1 MILELILFILITLR
15 IFFHYANV
23 DTKSNISIENFQSSA
38 LISGGIVTVGKFIFL
53 FYSFEKMLKTNS
65 IPTEY
70 TEFNAFILVFLKEF
84 KPLLY
89 GVLVKLIL
97 EPFRKK
103 ADSKIKSEKL
113 ENFENTETIGNN
125 RQLDFSVL
133 SKREKEV
140 AKLAAQK
147 YTNAQIAE
155 ELFISQETV
164 KRHLSTI
171 FEKLDISS
179 RKDLEIFRD
188 FE

>member
-1 MILELILFILITLR
+1 
-15 IFFHYANV
+15 
-23 DTKSNISIENFQSSA
+23 
-38 LISGGIVTVGKFIFL
+38 
-53 FYSFEKMLKTNS
+53 
-65 IPTEY
+65 
-70 TEFNAFILVFLKEF
+70 
-84 KPLLY
+84 
-89 GVLVKLIL
+89 VLVKLIL

-103 ADSKIKSEKL
+103 ADSKIKREKL
-113 ENFENTETIGNN
+113 ENFGNEESIGNN

>member
-1 MILELILFILITLR
+1 MILELILFILLTLIILR
-15 IFFHYANV
+15 IS
-23 DTKSNISIENFQSSA
+23 KSNNTIENFQSSA
-38 LISGGIVTVGKFIFL
+38 LLSGGIVTVGNFIFL
-53 FYSFEKMLKTNS
+53 FYSFDKMLKINS
-65 IPTEY
+65 IPSEY

-103 ADSKIKSEKL
+103 ADSKIKREKL
-113 ENFENTETIGNN
+113 GDFENTETIENN
-125 RQLDFSVL
+125 KKLDFSLL
-133 SKREKEV
+133 SRREKEV

-171 FEKLDISS
+171 FGKLGISS
-179 RKDLEIFRD
+179 RKDLEIF
-188 FE
+188 

>member
-1 MILELILFILITLR
+1 MILELILFILLTLIILR
-15 IFFHYANV
+15 IS
-23 DTKSNISIENFQSSA
+23 KSNNSIENFQSSA
-38 LISGGIVTVGKFIFL
+38 LLSGGIVTLGNFIFL
-53 FYSFEKMLKTNS
+53 FYSFDKMLKINS
-65 IPTEY
+65 IPSEY
-70 TEFNAFILVFLKEF
+70 TEFNGFVLAFLKEF
-84 KPLLY
+84 RPLLY

-113 ENFENTETIGNN
+113 GDFENTETIENN
-125 RQLDFSVL
+125 KKLDFSLL
-133 SKREKEV
+133 SRREKEV
-140 AKLAAQK
+140 ANLAAQK

-171 FEKLDISS
+171 FGKLGISS

>member
-1 MILELILFILITLR
+1 MILELILFILLTLIILR
-15 IFFHYANV
+15 IS
-23 DTKSNISIENFQSSA
+23 KSNNTIENFQSSA
-38 LISGGIVTVGKFIFL
+38 LLSGGIVTVGNFIFL
-53 FYSFEKMLKTNS
+53 FYSFDKMLKINS
-65 IPTEY
+65 IPSEY

-103 ADSKIKSEKL
+103 ADSKIKREKL
-113 ENFENTETIGNN
+113 GDFENTETIENN
-125 RQLDFSVL
+125 KKLDFSLL
-133 SKREKEV
+133 SRREKEV
-140 AKLAAQK
+140 ANLAAQK

-171 FEKLDISS
+171 FGKLGISS
-179 RKDLEIFRD
+179 RKDLENF
-188 FE
+188 